1 MCLKSNRFLWIF
13 NKNHIICLASWQR
26 QYSAMAICVWTLRFF
41 FHLFFFNALL
51 VSFLFI
57 FLTFFYLPSYIL
69 IVSLILF
76 LVSTYFTSTMT
87 MHSIAYT
94 YSWFHIFHLSLSR
107 TYCLFTEFLLF
118 TSHFIYL
125 FVLSCLHWMH
135 CIFYVSEPVCMW
147 LCVNVKSYFFFA
159 LSMFWS
165 QNAMIWR
172 FHRRFFSLF
181 VCIMVHVLVHGF
193 VVAVIWFNGLH
204 VTPLL
209 FMFRYHYHHW
219 FVAPQVQMHRIKDRM

>member
-1 MCLKSNRFLWIF
+1 MYGHYVFFSPLLLQCFACLFLIYISYF
-13 NKNHIICLASWQR
+13 
-26 QYSAMAICVWTLRFF
+26 
-41 FHLFFFNALL
+41 
-51 VSFLFI
+51 FLFTV
-57 FLTFFYLPSYIL
+57 LYSYSFVNFISCFHVL
-69 IVSLILF
+69 
-76 LVSTYFTSTMT
+76 YE
-87 MHSIAYT
+87 HDDDAYT

-107 TYCLFTEFLLF
+107 TYCLFTEFVLF